1 MIIEATREDYVSLV
15 LGRAPRTFQLTGTP
29 IAPVEVIKMLGDV
42 AERVRSTFS
51 PTSWLIVEGNEL
63 VGLCSVTRPVE
74 KGVIDIGYGVAPS
87 RQNRGIAGRA
97 IRDIVAW
104 SRATERVDAITA
116 ETSTTNLPS
125 QRVLTR
131 NGFIEVGDR
140 LDDEDGPLICWRCSS
155 S

>member
-104 SRATERVDAITA
+104 SRATERVDANCRDQRHQPA
-116 ETSTTNLPS
+116 FSTGPDA
-125 QRVLTR
+125 QRL
-131 NGFIEVGDR
+131 IEVGDR